1 MRELKNSDTTKD
13 LSSSERSFGIEK
25 GRRADIVYQ
34 PEYYE
39 RNLISSIASDVY
51 LFMVI

>member
-1 MRELKNSDTTKD
+1 MRELRDSDTTKD

-25 GRRADIVYQ
+25 GRRADIFYQ

-39 RNLISSIASDVY
+39 KNLVSVFCVATLVVCY
-51 LFMVI
+51 V